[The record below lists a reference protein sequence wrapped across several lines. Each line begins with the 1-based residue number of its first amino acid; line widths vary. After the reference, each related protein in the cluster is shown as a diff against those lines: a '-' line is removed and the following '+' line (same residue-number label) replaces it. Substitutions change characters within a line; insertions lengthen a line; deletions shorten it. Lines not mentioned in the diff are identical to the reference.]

1 MIGKGSCLQVDN
13 LYFQTKFTLLYI
25 IPWLRHPTG
34 TQHSVLRGKTE
45 KGKWTL
51 RLLHED
57 NLVSEEI
64 CKNAL
69 TVSVTSTQVQEESN
83 MLKFTRTRNNLRLQ
97 AFFNREKFC
106 ACSWDMK
113 EPWIGRLAPLL
124 RLLSRGWYR
133 FLFRWGCAAGI
144 PEPLSYSRPSSTQLS
159 YPILD

>member
-124 RLLSRGWYR
+124 RLSSRGWYR
-133 FLFRWGCAAGI
+133 FLFRWDVLLGSQN
-144 PEPLSYSRPSSTQLS
+144 P
-159 YPILD
+159 YPIPDLAQLNLAIPY